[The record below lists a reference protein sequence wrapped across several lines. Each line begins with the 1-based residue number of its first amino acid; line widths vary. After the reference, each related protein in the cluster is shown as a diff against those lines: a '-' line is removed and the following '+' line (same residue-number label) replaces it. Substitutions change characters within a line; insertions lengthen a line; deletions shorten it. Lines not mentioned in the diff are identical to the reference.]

1 MQILLVIVFCVVE
14 RQSGGDLGRHL
25 TVVVG
30 VAHRLLEA
38 RQAVA
43 GRRVLFRSERI
54 DRRAVL
60 GAVVITLTHAL
71 RRVVVFPE
79 HLQQLFV
86 ADDVRVIH
94 HPYRLGMA
102 GLAGADFAV
111 GWVRGITAG
120 VARRSAI
127 DPRQRPEQ
135 ALHAPEAAHCEQGDL
150 HPVGN
155 MGHRVTVHGVQRGD
169 GHRGVTSR

>member
-1 MQILLVIVFCVVE
+1 MSRFCPQTGRTGLLLCQLRRQANANTTDTAVAVRIFMQILLVIVFCVVE

-43 GRRVLFRSERI
+43 GRCVLFRSERI

-71 RRVVVFPE
+71 RRVVVS
-79 HLQQLFV
+79 QN
-86 ADDVRVIH
+86 
-94 HPYRLGMA
+94 
-102 GLAGADFAV
+102 
-111 GWVRGITAG
+111 T
-120 VARRSAI
+120 
-127 DPRQRPEQ
+127 
-135 ALHAPEAAHCEQGDL
+135 
-150 HPVGN
+150 
-155 MGHRVTVHGVQRGD
+155 
-169 GHRGVTSR
+169 